1 MRLKLC
7 CEIVLYPDI
16 FEFRGVDR
24 KTYGAIFLR
33 RLQSEK
39 ALIFHP
45 FHDTSNALSVYS
57 GALGGVARTTDY
69 NSTKALLAVMHT
81 PAADIVVLASPV
93 CIKEECPFEFPL
105 LAPAHRSCSGFRSL
119 WGLGL
124 SSCGSDF
131 AALSL
136 SMMEDFSPLSGAL
149 ASVSF
154 GPLLMIPSIM
164 P

>member
-1 MRLKLC
+1 MRFKLC
-7 CEIVLYPDI
+7 CEIDLYPDI
-16 FEFRGVDR
+16 FVFRGMDR
-24 KTYGAIFLR
+24 KIYGVIFLR

-39 ALIFHP
+39 TLIFHP

-57 GALGGVARTTDY
+57 GVLGGVTRTTDY

-149 ASVSF
+149 TSVSF

>member
-7 CEIVLYPDI
+7 CEIDLYPDI

-69 NSTKALLAVMHT
+69 IKKSGDDFGEKIIRAVMQ
-81 PAADIVVLASPV
+81 
-93 CIKEECPFEFPL
+93 
-105 LAPAHRSCSGFRSL
+105 
-119 WGLGL
+119 
-124 SSCGSDF
+124 
-131 AALSL
+131 
-136 SMMEDFSPLSGAL
+136 
-149 ASVSF
+149 
-154 GPLLMIPSIM
+154 
-164 P
+164 

>member
-1 MRLKLC
+1 MCLLHPLNGSFLLFYRGLEGSIIPAELFQKIILEYGSC
-7 CEIVLYPDI
+7 LQSFDLRDI
-16 FEFRGVDR
+16 LLGLFDGFQLDR

-69 NSTKALLAVMHT
+69 NSTKTLLTFMHT

-93 CIKEECPFEFPL
+93 CIKVECPFEFPL

-119 WGLGL
+119 
-124 SSCGSDF
+124 
-131 AALSL
+131 
-136 SMMEDFSPLSGAL
+136 
-149 ASVSF
+149 
-154 GPLLMIPSIM
+154 
-164 P
+164 

>member
-1 MRLKLC
+1 MK
-7 CEIVLYPDI
+7 IVSVFDLYPVIQRLNGSD
-16 FEFRGVDR
+16 G

-57 GALGGVARTTDY
+57 GALGGVARTADY
-69 NSTKALLAVMHT
+69 NSPEALFAWLDAA
-81 PAADIVVLASPV
+81 AADIVVLASPV
-93 CIKEECPFEFPL
+93 CIKEECPFELPL
-105 LAPAHRSCSGFRSL
+105 LASAHRSCSGFRSL

-149 ASVSF
+149 AAVSF

>member
-7 CEIVLYPDI
+7 CEIDLYPDI

-69 NSTKALLAVMHT
+69 NSTKALLAVMLT

-119 WGLGL
+119 
-124 SSCGSDF
+124 
-131 AALSL
+131 
-136 SMMEDFSPLSGAL
+136 
-149 ASVSF
+149 
-154 GPLLMIPSIM
+154 
-164 P
+164 

>member
-7 CEIVLYPDI
+7 CEIDLYPDI

-124 SSCGSDF
+124 ST
-131 AALSL
+131 
-136 SMMEDFSPLSGAL
+136 
-149 ASVSF
+149 
-154 GPLLMIPSIM
+154 
-164 P
+164 

>member
-1 MRLKLC
+1 MTF
-7 CEIVLYPDI
+7 IP
-16 FEFRGVDR
+16 
-24 KTYGAIFLR
+24 TFLR
-33 RLQSEK
+33 LSVRIGKHTGASWRAAYRAKKPGFQHLSRHKKQ
-39 ALIFHP
+39 
-45 FHDTSNALSVYS
+45 LSVYS
-57 GALGGVARTTDY
+57 GTLRLVGGATDDDHP
-69 NSTKALLAVMHT
+69 KALLAVMHT

-136 SMMEDFSPLSGAL
+136 SIIEVFSPLSGAL
-149 ASVSF
+149 ASVSC

>member
-7 CEIVLYPDI
+7 CEIDLYPDI

-57 GALGGVARTTDY
+57 GALGGVVRTTDY
-69 NSTKALLAVMHT
+69 NSTKALLAVMD
-81 PAADIVVLASPV
+81 AADTEAVILPPSAVSYEERPLLPPFLAS
-93 CIKEECPFEFPL
+93 
-105 LAPAHRSCSGFRSL
+105 AHRSISLLCFCGAQHSFGFSA
-119 WGLGL
+119 
-124 SSCGSDF
+124 F

-149 ASVSF
+149 AAVSF

>member
-7 CEIVLYPDI
+7 CEIDLYPDI

-57 GALGGVARTTDY
+57 GALGGVARTADY
-69 NSTKALLAVMHT
+69 NSPEALFAWLD
-81 PAADIVVLASPV
+81 AAAAYIVVLASPV

-124 SSCGSDF
+124 ST
-131 AALSL
+131 
-136 SMMEDFSPLSGAL
+136 
-149 ASVSF
+149 
-154 GPLLMIPSIM
+154 
-164 P
+164 